1 MVYNIYICGIGGQ
14 GIIKTSIVIGETAI
28 HKDMN
33 VVMSEIH
40 GMSQRG
46 GVVST
51 ELKIGE
57 DQSPI
62 IQEGGADLILSF
74 EPVEALRALPKSNKD
89 SIIVTNISPVLPS
102 TINQQDVDYP
112 DVGEIIKELKGK
124 VSQVYAIDANQIAL
138 DAGHPLSMNMAM
150 LGAATAISTFPLE
163 KDDVISIMKE
173 NLPPKS
179 IEINLKAFEEG
190 YNSCVWDT
198 IKK

>member
-28 HKDMN
+28 HNDMN

-57 DQSPI
+57 AKSPI

-74 EPVEALRALPKSNKD
+74 EPVEALRALDKSNKD

-102 TINQQDVDYP
+102 TINQQEVDYP
-112 DVGEIIKELKGK
+112 EVDDIIKELETK
-124 VSQVYAIDANQIAL
+124 VSKVYAIDANKIAEN
-138 DAGHPLSMNMAM
+138 AGHPLSMNMAM
-150 LGAATAISTFPLE
+150 LGAATAISTFPLSKE
-163 KDDVISIMKE
+163 DVINIMKE

-179 IEINLKAFEEG
+179 IEINLKAFNDG
-190 YNSCVWDT
+190 YNSCQ
-198 IKK
+198 

>member
-28 HKDMN
+28 HKDMK

-62 IQEGGADLILSF
+62 IPEGGADLILSF
-74 EPVEALRALPKSNKD
+74 EPVEALRALHKSNKE
-89 SIIVTNISPVLPS
+89 SIIVTNTSPVLPS
-102 TINQQDVDYP
+102 TINQQNVDYP
-112 DVGEIIKELKGK
+112 EVDTIVKELESK
-124 VSQVYAIDANQIAL
+124 VSKVYAIDANEIAL
-138 DAGHPLSMNMAM
+138 TAGHPLSMNMAM

-163 KDDVISIMKE
+163 KEDVINIMKE

-179 IEINLKAFEEG
+179 IEINLKAFEAG
-190 YNSCVWDT
+190 YNSCL
-198 IKK
+198 

>member
-28 HKDMN
+28 HNDMN

-51 ELKIGE
+51 ELKIGDDE
-57 DQSPI
+57 SPI

-74 EPVEALRALPKSNKD
+74 EPVEALRALHKSNKD
-89 SIIVTNISPVLPS
+89 SIIVTNTSPVLPS

-112 DVGEIIKELKGK
+112 EVDTIIKELESK
-124 VSQVYAIDANQIAL
+124 VSKVYAINANKMAK

-150 LGAATAISTFPLE
+150 LGAATAISTFPIE
-163 KDDVISIMKE
+163 KDDVIEIMKE
-173 NLPPKS
+173 NLPPKT
-179 IEINLKAFEEG
+179 IEINLKAFDEG
-190 YNSCVWDT
+190 YNSCL
-198 IKK
+198 

>member
-1 MVYNIYICGIGGQ
+1 MTYNVYICGIGGQ

-28 HKDMN
+28 NEDLN

-57 DQSPI
+57 DKSPI
-62 IQEGGADLILSF
+62 IPKGGADLVLSF
-74 EPVEALRALPKSNKD
+74 EPVEALRALEKTSKN
-89 SIIVTNISPVLPS
+89 SIVVTNVSPVLPS

-112 DVGEIIKELKGK
+112 ETEDILKELETK
-124 VSQVYAIDANQIAL
+124 VSKVYSLDANKIAL
-138 DAGHPLSMNMAM
+138 ESGHPLSMNMAM
-150 LGAATAISTFPLE
+150 LGAAAATPNFPLNKE
-163 KDDVISIMKE
+163 DVIETMKA

-179 IEINLKAFEEG
+179 IEINLKAFEAG
-190 YNSCVWDT
+190 YNSCQ
-198 IKK
+198 

>member
-1 MVYNIYICGIGGQ
+1 
-14 GIIKTSIVIGETAI
+14 
-28 HKDMN
+28 MN

-74 EPVEALRALPKSNKD
+74 EPVEALRALHKSNKD
-89 SIIVTNISPVLPS
+89 SIIVTNVSPVLPS

-112 DVGEIIKELKGK
+112 EIDEVIKELETK
-124 VSQVYAIDANQIAL
+124 VKKVFAIDANEIANN
-138 DAGHPLSMNMAM
+138 AGHPLSMNMAM
-150 LGAATAISTFPLE
+150 LGAATAISTFPLDKE
-163 KDDVISIMKE
+163 EVIEMMK
-173 NLPPKS
+173 NHLPPKS
-179 IEINLKAFEEG
+179 IEINLVAFEEG
-190 YNSCVWDT
+190 YNSCV
-198 IKK
+198 

>member
-14 GIIKTSIVIGETAI
+14 GIIKTSIVIGETALS
-28 HKDMN
+28 KDMN

-74 EPVEALRALPKSNKD
+74 EPVEALRALPKSNKN
-89 SIIVTNISPVLPS
+89 SIIVTNVSPVLPS

-112 DVGEIIKELKGK
+112 DVDEIIKELESK
-124 VSQVYAIDANQIAL
+124 VEKVYAIDANEIANK
-138 DAGHPLSMNMAM
+138 AGHPLSMNMAM
-150 LGAATAISTFPLE
+150 LGAATAISTFPLNKE
-163 KDDVISIMKE
+163 EVIEMMK
-173 NLPPKS
+173 NHLPPKS
-179 IEINLKAFEEG
+179 IEINLIAFEEG
-190 YNSCVWDT
+190 YNSCL
-198 IKK
+198 

>member
-14 GIIKTSIVIGETAI
+14 GIIKTSIVIGETAL
-28 HKDMN
+28 HNDMN

-51 ELKIGE
+51 ELKIGD

-74 EPVEALRALPKSNKD
+74 EPVEALRALNKTNKD
-89 SIIVTNISPVLPS
+89 SIIVTNITPVLPS
-102 TINQQDVDYP
+102 TINQQDLDYP
-112 DVGEIIKELKGK
+112 EVEDILSELESNVSK
-124 VSQVYAIDANQIAL
+124 VYGIDANQIAL

-163 KDDVISIMKE
+163 KDDVIEIMKDGE
-173 NLPPKS
+173 DD
-179 IEINLKAFEEG
+179 
-190 YNSCVWDT
+190 V
-198 IKK
+198 

>member
-1 MVYNIYICGIGGQ
+1 MAYNIYICGIGGQ

-28 HKDMN
+28 HNNLN

-74 EPVEALRALPKSNKD
+74 EPVEALRALHKSNKN
-89 SIIVTNISPVLPS
+89 SIIVTNTSPVLPS

-112 DVGEIIKELKGK
+112 ETGNIIDELKSK
-124 VSQVYAIDANQIAL
+124 VSKVYAINANQIAL

-163 KDDVISIMKE
+163 KEDVINIMKE

-179 IEINLKAFEEG
+179 IDINLKAFEEG
-190 YNSCVWDT
+190 YKSCL
-198 IKK
+198 

>member
-28 HKDMN
+28 HNEMN

-74 EPVEALRALPKSNKD
+74 EPVEALRALHKSNKN

-112 DVGEIIKELKGK
+112 EVEEIISELESK
-124 VSQVYAIDANQIAL
+124 VSKVYAIDANKIAKE
-138 DAGHPLSMNMAM
+138 AGHPLSMNMAM

-163 KDDVISIMKE
+163 KEDVITIMKE

-179 IEINLKAFEEG
+179 IEINLKAFNEG
-190 YNSCVWDT
+190 YNSCL
-198 IKK
+198 